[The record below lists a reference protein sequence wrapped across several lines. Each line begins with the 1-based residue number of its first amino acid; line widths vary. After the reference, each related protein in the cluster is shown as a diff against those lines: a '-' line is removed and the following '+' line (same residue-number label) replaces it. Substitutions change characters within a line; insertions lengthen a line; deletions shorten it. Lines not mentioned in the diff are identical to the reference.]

1 MRRFLTLALVLGFAL
16 PLGLVGCGK
25 KGALQPPPAAPAAT
39 PAPAEEQ
46 PRQVY

>member
-25 KGALQPPPAAPAAT
+25 KGALQPPPAAT
-39 PAPAEEQ
+39 PAPAEKQ